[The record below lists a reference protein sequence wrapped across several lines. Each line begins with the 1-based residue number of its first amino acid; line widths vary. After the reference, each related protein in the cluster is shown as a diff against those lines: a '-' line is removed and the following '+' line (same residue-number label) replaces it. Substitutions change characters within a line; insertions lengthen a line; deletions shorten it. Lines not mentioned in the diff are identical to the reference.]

1 VRARAGAAAHTLFG
15 VGSAE
20 ALESSMGPRSSRAKK
35 DRRPET
41 SFVRPEVPED
51 SGSITSMVLR
61 GRRSLTTVDGGRQ
74 GAGRAAGGRRRAGWQ
89 LGVVEEA
96 AVGAWMEEVRS
107 LSCPSFAAK
116 KADPFLGQKLNQIDG
131 LSYIVSQLF
140 SILTRP
146 IPGKV

>member
-1 VRARAGAAAHTLFG
+1 MFG

-96 AVGAWMEEVRS
+96 AVVARMEDGRFES
-107 LSCPSFAAK
+107 PSFAERAK
-116 KADPFLGQKLNQIDG
+116 SPATSSWEKLSGIM
-131 LSYIVSQLF
+131 I
-140 SILTRP
+140 
-146 IPGKV
+146 